1 MAARNELATNHH
13 HHHHRAATSSSSS
26 SSWRY
31 IHAIILQIQRR
42 LLPLIEMMDV
52 ELLLRLLLR
61 GPQIPDQVGQT
72 SWPGQAACLLLGQ
85 LVRVARCPASA
96 AGWVQRTLP
105 RIVMVIA
112 AGAPAVGQRQWQ
124 RMRTGQVTV
133 HVQYAAAL
141 EHHIRWSARRARCA
155 RRSCSRSNACSWWL
169 AVGWDRR
176 RRHRGAIVV
185 VRRQL
190 QTAKT
195 LVPEIS

>member
-1 MAARNELATNHH
+1 MPKVVVALLLLCFISQCFSVSVSVSVTVFVSVLWGSMAARNELATNHH

-96 AGWVQRTLP
+96 AG
-105 RIVMVIA
+105 
-112 AGAPAVGQRQWQ
+112 
-124 RMRTGQVTV
+124 
-133 HVQYAAAL
+133 
-141 EHHIRWSARRARCA
+141 
-155 RRSCSRSNACSWWL
+155 
-169 AVGWDRR
+169 
-176 RRHRGAIVV
+176 
-185 VRRQL
+185 
-190 QTAKT
+190 
-195 LVPEIS
+195 